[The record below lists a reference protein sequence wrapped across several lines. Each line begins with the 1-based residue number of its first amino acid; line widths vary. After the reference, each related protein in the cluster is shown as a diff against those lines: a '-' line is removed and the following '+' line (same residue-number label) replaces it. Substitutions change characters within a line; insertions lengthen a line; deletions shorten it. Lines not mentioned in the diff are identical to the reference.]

1 MKLQKPPAPLL
12 FPTPLVLVTA
22 VDETEIPNVIP
33 ISYIGIVA
41 TKPPTIGIAIKP
53 ERFSYEIIKKSEEF
67 VVNIPSA
74 GIIGKIDY
82 AGLVTGRGHNKF
94 SESQLTQEAARFT
107 KAPLIK
113 ECPVNLECHLR
124 NIIKVGDH
132 DLFLGE
138 VVMVHVEEDL
148 VTKDGEIDFAK
159 AQPLVL
165 NFGEYWN
172 LGRRIGEI

>member
-1 MKLQKPPAPLL
+1 MKLQKPPTPLL

-22 VDETEIPNVIP
+22 IDEAEVPNIIP
-33 ISYIGIVA
+33 ISYVGIIA

-53 ERFSYEIIKKSEEF
+53 ERYSYDIIKKSEEF
-67 VVNIPSA
+67 VINIPSA
-74 GIIGKIDY
+74 DIVGKIDY

-94 SESQLTQEAARFT
+94 SETQLTQESARFT
-107 KAPLIK
+107 KAPLIQ

-124 NIIKVGDH
+124 DIVKVGDH

-138 VVMVHVEEDL
+138 VVNVHVEEKL
-148 VTKDGEIDFAK
+148 LTKEGEIDFSK
-159 AQPLVL
+159 ANPLVL

-172 LGRRIGEI
+172 LGKRIGEI